1 MSLVAI
7 FANVSCADLERSVA
21 WYSAVFGRDPDE
33 RPMAGLAEWHEKSA
47 GFQLHEDGEKAGRS
61 TLTLIVSGLD
71 NERERLEKANLR
83 PGQIEDADYT
93 RIVRLSDPDDNLVV
107 FAEPNWVD

>member
-7 FANVSCADLERSVA
+7 FANASCSDLERSIA

-33 RPMAGLAEWHEKSA
+33 RPMAGLAEWHETSA
-47 GFQLHEDGEKAGRS
+47 GFQLHEDGDKAGKS

-71 NERERLEKANLR
+71 DERARLEQAGLR

-93 RIVRLSDPDDNLVV
+93 RIVRLADPDENLVV